1 MKKQK
6 TIIIVLFVS
15 MGICSASAQDI
26 TATERSEVIDNI
38 VDQLTKRYVDPN
50 LGQEA
55 AETIKQKKEKHA
67 YDALNT
73 QAALIET
80 LIADMHA
87 ATGDK
92 QLQLKNKS
100 GAGTE
105 WIHPALTIKPSNGT
119 NLDDPQFKKKIL
131 QWINYG
137 LPAQV
142 QEGNIG
148 NLGILEFFSP
158 EIAPEV
164 YQAIDKA
171 MKSLQECT
179 AVILDLRQCGRGGDP
194 EVMMYLASYF
204 LGGEESQPL
213 YMSFN
218 RENQKIAEFRTR
230 TDITGRRLPNVPL
243 YILVSSETFSTGEMF
258 AYGLQKADRAKVI
271 GETSAGAAHVTDTI
285 DIGHGMMMVLP
296 VNRLAHVRT
305 KTNWEGTGVI
315 PDVPAKAEEALDVA
329 KDIIQ
334 KARRN
339 AK

>member
-38 VDQLTKRYVDPN
+38 FDQLANRYVDPN

-92 QLQLKNKS
+92 QLKLKNQS
-100 GAGTE
+100 GASTE

-131 QWINYG
+131 QWISYG

-148 NLGILEFFSP
+148 YLGILEFFSP

-164 YQAIDKA
+164 YQAIDKS

-179 AVILDLRQCGRGGDP
+179 AVILDLRQCSRGGDP

-204 LGGEESQPL
+204 LEGEESQPL

-230 TDITGRRLPNVPL
+230 TDITGKRMSNVPL
-243 YILVSSETFSTGEMF
+243 YILASSETFSTGEML

-296 VNRLAHVRT
+296 VNRLSHVKT

-315 PDVPAKAEEALDVA
+315 PDVPTKADEASNVA
-329 KDIIQ
+329 QDLIRDKM
-334 KARRN
+334 K
-339 AK
+339 

>member
-1 MKKQK
+1 MKLLC
-6 TIIIVLFVS
+6 IAISLFMS
-15 MGICSASAQDI
+15 MGFCSASAQDI
-26 TATERSEVIDNI
+26 TATARSEIIDNV
-38 VDQLTKRYVDPN
+38 VDQLANRYVDPN

-55 AETIKQKKEKHA
+55 AEIIKQKKEKHA

-92 QLQLKNKS
+92 QLQLKNQS

-164 YQAIDKA
+164 YQAIDKS

-179 AVILDLRQCGRGGDP
+179 AVILDVRQCSRGGDP

-204 LGGEESQPL
+204 LAGEESQPL
-213 YMSFN
+213 YVSFN

-230 TDITGRRLPNVPL
+230 TDITGKRMPNVPL
-243 YILVSSETFSTGEMF
+243 YILTSSETFSTGEMF
-258 AYGLQKADRAKVI
+258 AYGLQKMGRASVV
-271 GETSAGAAHVTDTI
+271 GEITAGAAHGTDTI

-296 VNRLAHVRT
+296 VNRLAHVKT
-305 KTNWEGTGVI
+305 KTNWQGTGVI
-315 PDVPAKAEEALDVA
+315 PDIPTKADEASNVA
-329 KDIIQ
+329 QDLIWK
-334 KARRN
+334 K
-339 AK
+339 